1 MTRFA
6 PIAFLAVAACASSAA
21 FAPENSPMPPPTPVA
36 TFQRDS
42 MAGQWVDEL
51 RPGDVLRIVVWRRP
65 EFTGDIL
72 VGPNGVLLHPLYQN
86 VHVVDLPPDSV
97 RANIATFLAKY
108 DTSPQFFIEPL
119 FRVLVGGE
127 VRAGGL
133 LSVPQTT
140 TLPQAIA
147 LGGGPT
153 QDADMSNV
161 KLLRGHIVTVFD
173 LTNLGLVLDT
183 LHVQSGDQ
191 IVVGKKFNFLRDYA
205 GPIAS
210 LVTMFIAIGYYTRR

>member
-1 MTRFA
+1 
-6 PIAFLAVAACASSAA
+6 
-21 FAPENSPMPPPTPVA
+21 MPPPTPVA
-36 TFQRDS
+36 TFQKDS
-42 MAGQWVDEL
+42 VAGQWVDEL
-51 RPGDVLRIVVWRRP
+51 RPGDVLRIVVWRRS
-65 EFTGDIL
+65 EFSGDIL
-72 VGPNGVLLHPLYQN
+72 VGPNGVLLHPLYQT
-86 VHVVDLPPDSV
+86 VHVVNLPPDSV
-97 RANIATFLAKY
+97 RANIATFLEKY

-153 QDADMSNV
+153 QDADMTNV
-161 KLLRGHIVTVFD
+161 KLLRGHVLTVYD

-205 GPIAS
+205 GPIAA
-210 LVTMFIAIGYYTRR
+210 LVTMFISIGYFTRR